1 MSKTKI
7 SITKL
12 LFYVF
17 WTLLLIGKG
26 LGMTS
31 ANPTMVTITWIAIF
45 FAIFKMLLSE
55 WKKQELIATGVL
67 LILGLIVF
75 WKTRDAAVLLTIM
88 AICASEN
95 IDLKQLFRYSFWLK
109 LLMFVTR
116 TSLAIA
122 NVIDRQ
128 ILVRYDSGDVHTIR
142 YALGYGQPNAT
153 HYTLFVI
160 CVLLFLSYRNLKTWV
175 FVLFELYNVFIF
187 SYTNSRTGFLMTSL
201 LILCVWAIK
210 SKIIHRLFCSL
221 GKPLCYS
228 YVALAVFSFATPY
241 FINVIL
247 SRYAGLG
254 TALSRLKTGTAVIL
268 TNTISLFGSG
278 NVKTDFGFVF
288 IGFQY
293 GLIVLFIY
301 IIANTVLM
309 KVLFKNEH
317 YVEFFIMLIYA
328 IYTMVE
334 SYSASILMNASLIL
348 LSLLLYANNR
358 NDYLQGGESE

>member
-1 MSKTKI
+1 MSKTGI

-31 ANPTMVTITWIAIF
+31 ANPEMVAITCIAVF
-45 FAIFKMLLSE
+45 FAIFKLLLSK
-55 WKKQELIATGVL
+55 WKKQEFIATGVL
-67 LILGLIVF
+67 LILGLIVLG
-75 WKTRDAAVLLTIM
+75 KTGDAAVLLTII
-88 AICASEN
+88 AVCASKD
-95 IDLKQLFRYSFWLK
+95 IDLKQLFKYSFWLK
-109 LLMFVTR
+109 LLMFVTI

-128 ILVRYDSGDVHTIR
+128 ILVRYDLGDIHTVR

-153 HYTLFVI
+153 HYTLFVT
-160 CVLLFLSYRNLKTWV
+160 CVLLFLAYRNLKTWV
-175 FVLFELYNVFIF
+175 FVLFELYNIFIF
-187 SYTNSRTGFLMTSL
+187 SYTDSRTGFLMVSL
-201 LILCVWAIK
+201 LILCVWAINTR
-210 SKIIHRLFCSL
+210 IIYRLFCSL

-254 TALSRLKTGTAVIL
+254 TALSRLKTGAAVL
-268 TNTISLFGSG
+268 SMNTISLFGVG
-278 NVKTDFGFVF
+278 NITTDYGYVF

-293 GLIVLFIY
+293 GLIILLIY

-309 KVLFKNEH
+309 KVFFKNK
-317 YVEFFIMLIYA
+317 YYIEFFIMLIYA
-328 IYTMVE
+328 VYTMME

-348 LSLLLYANNR
+348 LSLLLYSNNR
-358 NDYLQGGESE
+358 SDYFQGDKSA

>member
-1 MSKTKI
+1 MSKTEI
-7 SITKL
+7 SITRL
-12 LFYVF
+12 LFYIF

-31 ANPTMVTITWIAIF
+31 ANPAMVTITWVAIF
-45 FAIFKMLLSE
+45 FAIFKLFLSKWE
-55 WKKQELIATGVL
+55 KQELIVTGVL
-67 LILGLIVF
+67 LILGLAIF
-75 WKTRDAAVLLTIM
+75 GKTRDAAVLLTIM
-88 AICASEN
+88 AICASKD
-95 IDLKQLFRYSFWLK
+95 IDLRQLFKYSFWLK

-128 ILVRYDSGDVHTIR
+128 ILIRYDSGDVHTIR

-153 HYTLFVI
+153 HYTLFMI
-160 CVLLFLSYRNLKTWV
+160 CVLLFLAYRNLKTWI
-175 FVLFELYNVFIF
+175 FALFELYNIFIF

-210 SKIIHRLFCSL
+210 SRTVYRLFCSF

-228 YVALAVFSFATPY
+228 YVMLAILSFATPY
-241 FINVIL
+241 FINKIL
-247 SRYAGLG
+247 SRYAGFG
-254 TALSRLKTGTAVIL
+254 TALSRLITGTAVIL
-268 TNTISLFGSG
+268 KNTISLFGSG

-293 GLIVLFIY
+293 GLIVLLIY
-301 IIANTVLM
+301 IIANTILM
-309 KVLFKNEH
+309 KVFFKNEY

-328 IYTMVE
+328 VYTMVE

-348 LSLLLYANNR
+348 LSLLLYAHNR
-358 NDYLQGGESE
+358 DDYLQGGESV